1 MDLTC
6 DAETVA
12 VSTAEKKKTAS
23 SFPQQQVCFTEK
35 KKENN
40 NTSVWKNASQGFPPT
55 LCLKNTNETIVII
68 VITSRDAV
76 SHMLITGLLRIP
88 VKTNV
93 TSHPPGLK
101 YIAAVSNPP
110 PSVHPDRGR
119 QLPGTSSCLDS
130 DPRGNVS
137 WSACC
142 CCDGGPPV
150 EDADK
155 NDCFDWTALR
165 QKK

>member
-1 MDLTC
+1 MFWPFISKNEPETVPDTVDLTC

-12 VSTAEKKKTAS
+12 VSTAEKKKPSIILSTTTGL
-23 SFPQQQVCFTEK
+23 FHRK

-68 VITSRDAV
+68 VITSRDAI

-101 YIAAVSNPP
+101 YIAAVSNHLFAPP
-110 PSVHPDRGR
+110 P
-119 QLPGTSSCLDS
+119 LPLSTPTEADSCPAPAAVWTQTPGGT
-130 DPRGNVS
+130 
-137 WSACC
+137 
-142 CCDGGPPV
+142 
-150 EDADK
+150 
-155 NDCFDWTALR
+155 
-165 QKK
+165 